1 MTVSE
6 TQRLTWQRDV
16 LGEAKRMLVKLRSD
30 ADHGKAIEIN
40 NIIAQVDYAVL
51 ISEEI
56 INKNEHTRT
65 N

>member
-1 MTVSE
+1 MIVSE
-6 TQRLTWQRDV
+6 TQRLSWQRDV
-16 LGEAKRMLVKLRSD
+16 LSEAKRMLVKLRSD
-30 ADHGKAIEIN
+30 ADHGKSIDIN

-56 INKNEHTRT
+56 INKNEHTKP